1 MKKTVTLLVLI
12 SMLFSTVFLFTGC
25 GDSSVKEIKT
35 ADDIKGASVG
45 VQNGTTGDTFVSD
58 YEALTAPRLCVT
70 ARVPTLS

>member
-45 VQNGTTGDTFVSD
+45 VQTGTTMR
-58 YEALTAPRLCVT
+58 LTAPRLCVT